1 MLLLLLY
8 LFDLLLLSRL
18 GVKGLLLKILL
29 LFVGVLVDSIEF
41 LILYVYLLFW
51 KYFGLCKEKK

>member
-41 LILYVYLLFW
+41 LILYVYLLF
-51 KYFGLCKEKK
+51 